1 MTFTGLGIVTDL
13 LNWMINNPI
22 WGVIILSIT
31 GPFCMVYLTGWIF
44 EQRTVPLVKG
54 QSLSFFPGE
63 AILILAMALI
73 VYNIGI
79 IQPHGWLIWWQGHA
93 PVMALVV
100 SSLLLWVMRK
110 IYDAPTYNVTS
121 GATGNSATKLAH
133 DICGYL
139 WCPFITINM
148 GVPVVVDGFM
158 SGDPVRILVAAAVI
172 LSFGAWLSLDAVFD
186 SRQVGH
192 DPVAMHP
199 DDSHTWYRRRLSYLQ
214 DRCYAM
220 RTGRIAPEIIVLEV
234 LPDQAGRSYRLS
246 YYCDNNGRKRCVR
259 MIRDGRRCEIK
270 RGRATPLL

>member
-1 MTFTGLGIVTDL
+1 MTFTGLGVVTDL
-13 LNWMINNPI
+13 LNWMINSPI

-63 AILILAMALI
+63 AVLILAMALI
-73 VYNIGI
+73 VYNIGT
-79 IQPHGWLIWWQGHA
+79 IQPHGWLIWWQSHA

-100 SSLLLWVMRK
+100 SAVLLWIMRK
-110 IYDAPTYNVTS
+110 IYDAPTYNVTPGS
-121 GATGNSATKLAH
+121 TGNSATKLVH
-133 DICGYL
+133 DVCGYL
-139 WCPFITINM
+139 WYPFITITM
-148 GVPVVVDGFM
+148 GVPVVVDGFA
-158 SGDPVRILVAAAVI
+158 SGALLRILVAVAVV
-172 LSFGAWLSLDAVFD
+172 LSFGIWLSLDAVFD

-220 RTGRIAPEIIVLEV
+220 RTGRIAPEIIMLEV
-234 LPDQAGRSYRLS
+234 LPGQAGRSCCLS
-246 YYCDNNGRKRCVR
+246 YYCDINGRRYRVR
-259 MIRDGRRCEIK
+259 MIRDSHRHEMKNDRTM
-270 RGRATPLL
+270 TP

>member
-63 AILILAMALI
+63 AILILTMALI
-73 VYNIGI
+73 VCNIGI
-79 IQPHGWLIWWQGHA
+79 IQPHGWLVWWQNHA

-110 IYDAPTYNVTS
+110 IYDAPTYNVTP
-121 GATGNSATKLAH
+121 GATGNSATKLVH

-139 WCPFITINM
+139 WYPFITINM

-158 SGDPVRILVAAAVI
+158 SGDPLRILVAVVVV
-172 LSFGAWLSLDAVFD
+172 LSFGVWLSLDAIFD

-199 DDSHTWYRRRLSYLQ
+199 DDSHTWYRRRLNYLQ

-220 RTGRIAPEIIVLEV
+220 RTGRIAPEIIMLEV
-234 LPDQAGRSYRLS
+234 LPGQAGRSCCLS
-246 YYCDNNGRKRCVR
+246 YYCDINGRKYRVR
-259 MIRDGRRCEIK
+259 MIRDSHRHETKNDRTM
-270 RGRATPLL
+270 TP